1 MDKYMKPMALKNEE
15 LIEGVYAASGDSV
28 AAKECDSIYMNGV
41 WQGSD

>member
-28 AAKECDSIYMNGV
+28 AA
-41 WQGSD
+41 